1 MDLCEIM
8 TIPTNPVKAREYP
21 RRPSVLFCTGILLSL
36 VLYGCEKPVVETGP
50 IVRPIKMFTIERN
63 ATAEVL
69 EYPGEIKATQ
79 NAEMAFEVSGKIEE
93 FLVREGTAVNKGDLL
108 ARLDARDY
116 QAELEVVQA
125 NVKKAEADY
134 QRSMNIYKEDKGAI
148 TQTKIDADLRAVEVS
163 KAQLQ
168 QAQKAV
174 EDTELRAPFDGIMA
188 RKLVEDFQ
196 NVKAKEP
203 VLILQD
209 NSRLEVEISV
219 PERDVTTGANKD
231 KTRDELVAEI
241 RPEVIVTS
249 IPDRSFPA
257 EIKEFATTA
266 DTVTRTFQIRL
277 VFDNPEDVQILP
289 GMTAKVRVQA
299 EQSQGIWV
307 PAHAVV
313 ADANGKPF
321 VWVVDE
327 TANTVSKKPVM
338 VGSLAGSSVEI
349 EDGLDGGELI
359 AQSGIHQLRDG
370 MEVRRYER
378 NL

>member
-1 MDLCEIM
+1 M
-8 TIPTNPVKAREYP
+8 TIPTNPVKAREHL
-21 RRPSVLFCTGILLSL
+21 RRSPALFCIGVLLSL
-36 VLYGCEKPVVETGP
+36 MLYGCDKPVVETGP
-50 IVRPIKMFTIERN
+50 IVRPIKMFAIERN
-63 ATAEVL
+63 ATGTAL

-79 NAEMAFEVSGKIEE
+79 QADMAFEVPGKIEE

-116 QAELEVVQA
+116 QAELKVSQA

-168 QAQKAV
+168 QTQKAV

-219 PERDVTTGANKD
+219 PERDISSGANKD
-231 KTRDELVAEI
+231 RTLAELNAEI
-241 RPEVIVTS
+241 QPEVIVTS
-249 IPDRSFPA
+249 IPGRSFPA
-257 EIKEFATTA
+257 EISEFATTA
-266 DTVTRTFQIRL
+266 DTVTRTFQVRL
-277 VFDNPEDVQILP
+277 IFDNPEDVKILP

-299 EQSQGIWV
+299 EQSSSIWV

-321 VWVVDE
+321 VWVIDA
-327 TANTVSKKPVM
+327 TANTVSKQPVV
-338 VGSLAGSSVEI
+338 VGSLAGTSVEI

-359 AQSGIHQLRDG
+359 AQSGVHQLRDG

-378 NL
+378 KL